1 MAAAAQ
7 SEKPLR
13 KSRVTIPSEPRDLA
27 VRSTERRGVS
37 LLTILLTLAGV
48 ALVAGL
54 AIPLWFARHEVTLD
68 NAALLLVRD
77 LRATQSRAA
86 ILGEPMQFELDQHGW
101 QAKLSNGEP
110 VLRAGSDEP
119 LMRRID
125 ADGVFE
131 GVTLSEIQFGADH
144 AVAFGP
150 IGEWKESGSVELH
163 FRGETRR
170 IVVTAPR
177 GDIRIEGLQR
187 SSDRAESDSQ

>member
-1 MAAAAQ
+1 M
-7 SEKPLR
+7 
-13 KSRVTIPSEPRDLA
+13 TTPSEPRSPA
-27 VRSTERRGVS
+27 PPSAGRRGVS

-68 NAALLLVRD
+68 NAALIFVRD

-86 ILGEPMQFELDQHGW
+86 ILGEPVWLELAENGW
-101 QAKLSNGEP
+101 RAKLGDGQP
-110 VLRAGSDEP
+110 VLRAGSEEA
-119 LMRRID
+119 LMRSLD

-131 GVTLSEIQFGADH
+131 GVKLADIRFGEDH
-144 AVAFGP
+144 SVEFGP

-170 IVVTAPR
+170 VVVTAPR
-177 GDIRIEGLQR
+177 GDIQIEGLEH
-187 SSDRAESDSQ
+187 SSAGAESESH

>member
-1 MAAAAQ
+1 M
-7 SEKPLR
+7 
-13 KSRVTIPSEPRDLA
+13 TTPSESRDRA
-27 VRSTERRGVS
+27 VRTSGRRGVS

-77 LRATQSRAA
+77 LRATQGRAA
-86 ILGEPMQFELDQHGW
+86 ILGEPLEFVLDPHGW
-101 QAKLSNGEP
+101 QAKQSDGEQ
-110 VLRAGSDEP
+110 VLRAGSTEP
-119 LMRRID
+119 LMRKLD
-125 ADGVFE
+125 ENGVFD
-131 GVTLSEIQFGADH
+131 GVTLSDIQFGADRS
-144 AVAFGP
+144 VSFGP
-150 IGEWKESGSVELH
+150 IGEWKESGSVELS

-187 SSDRAESDSQ
+187 SSDDADSKSR